1 MEKNKSGCEEI
12 IAELN
17 EYKELLWNLSDEYKE
32 NVGAAEKKANEEIEK
47 REALEKELKKLRK
60 KLLEKE
66 KLEYFTGKNST
77 LDLNQLGLPAC
88 ILNEKGALSEFNYK
102 FKFFVELLLLDIEE
116 VTDLFLF
123 AKKISNQ
130 NLAEKISE
138 YFNSDKNIFQ
148 AIFSAINSF
157 KQKIYVVL
165 RIYRN
170 EITNKHLA
178 LWIELQANELK
189 VLQIQKPETEINKNE
204 EKNTNVPA
212 QAEEEQIKFNELHAD
227 IRSYAKRY
235 EISSQLLSFIN
246 KKINKSTENINLI
259 REIYNKIEKSFNL
272 KKEAAELLKQ
282 IESKE
287 KDFIKKLKE
296 NYPELTTNEQKHCL
310 LIKEGLTYK
319 EIAALMEISVNG
331 VKIARNRLRKKLK
344 LDADIKTSD
353 FIAKL

>member
-1 MEKNKSGCEEI
+1 MEENKSRCEEI

-32 NVGAAEKKANEEIEK
+32 NVGAAEKRVSEEIEK
-47 REALEKELKKLRK
+47 REELEKELKKLTE
-60 KLLEKE
+60 KLLKKENIENFTEK
-66 KLEYFTGKNST
+66 SSA

-88 ILNEKGALSEFNYK
+88 ILDEKGTLSEFNNK

-116 VTDLFLF
+116 ITDLSLF
-123 AKKISNQ
+123 TQKINNQ
-130 NLAEKISE
+130 NLAEKLSE

-148 AIFSAINSF
+148 AVFSTVNSF

-170 EITNKHLA
+170 EISNKHLA
-178 LWIELQANELK
+178 LWIELQTNELK
-189 VLQIQKPETEINKNE
+189 VLQIQKQETATNE
-204 EKNTNVPA
+204 SQESIAKVPVQIA
-212 QAEEEQIKFNELHAD
+212 EEQAEFNALHAD
-227 IRSYAKRY
+227 IQSYAKRY

-246 KKINKSTENINLI
+246 KKINKSAENINLI
-259 REIYNKIEKSFNL
+259 REIYNKIEKSFDL

-296 NYPELTTNEQKHCL
+296 TYPELTANEQKHCL

-344 LDADIKTSD
+344 LDADVKTGD